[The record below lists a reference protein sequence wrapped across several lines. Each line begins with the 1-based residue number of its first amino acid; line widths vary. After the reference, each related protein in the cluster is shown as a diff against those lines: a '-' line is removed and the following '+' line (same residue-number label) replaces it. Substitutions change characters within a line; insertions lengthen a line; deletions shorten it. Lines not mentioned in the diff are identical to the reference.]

1 MATNI
6 IYSDLDFKLRKISSS
21 NDLLSVVNEAAINQ
35 SLTSLFFTMKGERLC
50 NPEYGTNLQNLLF
63 EPLDTQTAAK
73 IIADLKFSI
82 NRWEGERLRLTE
94 ISIAVNYDNLSYELL
109 LEYEILNTQK
119 TGTISLI
126 LEKV

>member
-1 MATNI
+1 MTAI
-6 IYSDLDFKLRKISSS
+6 IYSDLDFRYRKISST
-21 NDLLSVVNEAAINQ
+21 NDLLSVTNETAINQ
-35 SLTSLFFTMKGERLC
+35 SLTSLFFTIKGERLC

-63 EPLDTQTAAK
+63 EPLDTQTASR
-73 IIADLKFSI
+73 IISDLKFAI

-94 ISIAVNYDNLSYELL
+94 LAITVNYDNASYELL

-119 TGTISLI
+119 KGTISLT